1 MATATRNSTLLTLS
15 AAVVALAVAG
25 CNGAS
30 TKPQTSPSS
39 PSGSGSTAP
48 ASTSSQPVTT
58 TSPTTTAQAAGT
70 ITLEVTGSGDVY
82 AIWAEP
88 FGSLASD
95 HATLPFSK
103 SFPLPADL
111 NYVALNWTSRD
122 DNPKGCK
129 ITVDTKVVVEHPPAP
144 AGVEPCVFQR

>member
-1 MATATRNSTLLTLS
+1 MATPIKSSTLLPMS
-15 AAVVALAVAG
+15 AGIVALALVTSG
-25 CNGAS
+25 CDDGA
-30 TKPQTSPSS
+30 TKPRQSTTPSASNTSEAITTP
-39 PSGSGSTAP
+39 P
-48 ASTSSQPVTT
+48 ATT
-58 TSPTTTAQAAGT
+58 PAQAAGT
-70 ITLEVTGSGDVY
+70 ITLEVNGSGDIY

-88 FGSLASD
+88 FGDLAKD

-129 ITVDTKVVVEHPPAP
+129 ITVDNKVVVEHAP
-144 AGVEPCVFQR
+144 SPTEDACVFQR

>member
-1 MATATRNSTLLTLS
+1 MAIATRNSTLLTLS
-15 AAVVALAVAG
+15 APVVALAVALSG
-25 CNGAS
+25 CNS
-30 TKPQTSPSS
+30 NSPKPQQSPP
-39 PSGSGSTAP
+39 PSQS
-48 ASTSSQPVTT
+48 ASTSSATGSPSPSTT
-58 TSPTTTAQAAGT
+58 ATSAQAAGT
-70 ITLEVTGSGDVY
+70 VTLEVTGSGDVY

-103 SFPLPADL
+103 SFPLSADV

-129 ITVDTKVVVEHPPAP
+129 ISVDNKVVVEHAP
-144 AGVEPCVFQR
+144 AASVEPCVFQR

>member
-15 AAVVALAVAG
+15 MAVVALAVAG

-39 PSGSGSTAP
+39 PSGSGSTE
-48 ASTSSQPVTT
+48 PVTT

-144 AGVEPCVFQR
+144 AGEEPCVFQR